1 MFLETTL
8 RRNPAL
14 IDAAIDLHSGGRI
27 GPNTFV
33 IDLDRVESNAQANAE
48 AARGLGLKLQAMTK
62 QHGRNPFVALAA
74 TAAGIGGIV
83 TVDVPEARILARH
96 GLPIAHVGHLVQVPA
111 ADTADVLAMR
121 PAAWTVFSVAAA
133 ERVSA
138 AAQAVERHQD
148 VLLRVWKPGD
158 FLHPGQ
164 EGGFRPEDVAEA
176 GARISR
182 LPGVRVAGVTSFP
195 CLLWDVDARVVR
207 ATGNLDTVTEA
218 ARVLREDLG
227 LELNQVNAPGVTCV
241 GTMAIVAE
249 RGATHV
255 EPGSALSGHTP
266 LHAAQDEPELP
277 AMVYVSEIASVDRG
291 TAYCFG
297 GGFYARSRLRSALLA
312 SHGDRRIVPA
322 VQLPAEAIDYYG
334 TLDVSDGPTPSVG
347 DTAVF
352 AFRSQVFVGRCQVA
366 IVGGL
371 AFNAPEVL
379 GIFDQHGNL
388 LGSDQLPVGAE
399 AAVIRV
405 GERWAEYVARRGS
418 SGSTAR
424 V

>member
-14 IDAAIDLHSGGRI
+14 IDTAIDLHGAGRI

-33 IDLDRVESNAQANAE
+33 VDLDRISANARANAE
-48 AARGLGLKLQAMTK
+48 MAGRLGLRLQAMTK

-74 TAAGIGGIV
+74 VEAGIGGIV
-83 TVDVPEARILARH
+83 TVDASEARILARH
-96 GLPIAHVGHLVQVPA
+96 GLPIAHVGHIVQIPA
-111 ADTADVLAMR
+111 ADTVDVLAMR
-121 PAAWTVFSVAAA
+121 PSAWTVFSLTAA
-133 ERVSA
+133 ERISA
-138 AAQAVERHQD
+138 AALAVGRRQD
-148 VLLRVWKPGD
+148 VLIRVWKPGD

-164 EGGFRPEDVAEA
+164 EGGFRLDAVAEA

-195 CLLWDVDARVVR
+195 CLLWDAEAAVVR
-207 ATGNLDTVTEA
+207 PTGNLESVTEA
-218 ARVLREDLG
+218 ARILRDDVGLDLD
-227 LELNQVNAPGVTCV
+227 QINAPGVTCV
-241 GTMAIVAE
+241 GTMPLVAA

-266 LHAAQDEPELP
+266 LHATQDEPELP
-277 AMVYVSEIASVDRG
+277 AMVYVSEIASVDAH

-312 SHGDRRIVPA
+312 GTKGRRIVPA
-322 VQLPAEAIDYYG
+322 LQPPAEAIDYYG
-334 TLDVSDGPTPSVG
+334 TLDVAEGPAPSVG

-366 IVGGL
+366 VVGGI
-371 AFNAPEVL
+371 ASNSPGIL

-388 LGSDQLPVGAE
+388 LGPDQLPVGAGT
-399 AAVIRV
+399 AAAQVR
-405 GERWAEYVARRGS
+405 ERWAEYVH
-418 SGSTAR
+418 TQ
-424 V
+424 